1 MTGGSDGRG
10 LAMKLA
16 KTDNGQPPLFMAYW
30 LWAAVYLFVVV
41 ADAVAAGPGVPLNFA
56 LCMPAA
62 LAAVPAAVADAAAS
76 AVEAA
81 VEATVHG
88 AAYLINM

>member
-1 MTGGSDGRG
+1 
-10 LAMKLA
+10 MKL
-16 KTDNGQPPLFMAYW
+16 DRGQPPLFMAYW
-30 LWAAVYLFVVV
+30 LWAAVYLFAVV
-41 ADAVAAGPGVPLNFA
+41 ANGVAAGPDGVACTAA

-81 VEATVHG
+81 VEAGVDG
-88 AAYLINM
+88 GSSEADVAAATEAWPRAS